1 MVRRI
6 AAENPRNSWE
16 SSSVEYEPGE
26 LPDVGLEIFEDQT
39 KSIISENDS
48 PDLDFRF
55 SVNPYRGCA
64 HGCAYCYA
72 RPSHEY
78 LGFGSGADF
87 ERKILVKRR
96 AAELLRERFDRPS
109 WGGDLLVLSGN
120 TDCYQ
125 PIEARFRLT
134 RSCLAVCAEYKN
146 PVHIIT
152 KSALIERDLD
162 ILEQLHDT
170 AWVGVSVS
178 IPFWDDDT
186 ARGIEPYAPSPRRR
200 METVRRLCAAGIP
213 VVVHIAPLIAGLSD
227 RDLIP
232 IMEAARDAGACAA
245 VSIPLR
251 LPGNVSEVFEARL
264 RAHVPLAAEKVLART
279 REMRG
284 GKLNDPRFFSRMRA
298 EGAYARTL
306 EQIFDAT
313 HRRLGFGGF
322 PEPRRGTFARPYDR
336 GGQLRLF

>member
-1 MVRRI
+1 MLKRI
-6 AAENPRNSWE
+6 AAENPRNRWE
-16 SSSVEYEPGE
+16 KKSVEYESGE
-26 LPDVGLEIFEDQT
+26 LPDLGLEVFEDQSKT
-39 KSIISENDS
+39 IISENDS

-87 ERKILVKRR
+87 ERKILIKPK
-96 AAELLRERFDRPS
+96 APELLRERFEQPS
-109 WGGDLLVLSGN
+109 WQGELLVLSGN

-125 PIEARFRLT
+125 PLEARFELT
-134 RSCLAVCAEYKN
+134 RRCLAVCAEYKN

-152 KSALIERDLD
+152 KSALIERDVDLLGELRENAS
-162 ILEQLHDT
+162 I
-170 AWVGVSVS
+170 GVSIS
-178 IPFWDDDT
+178 IPFWDDVT
-186 ARGIEPYAPSPRRR
+186 ARAMEPYAPLPRRR
-200 METVRRLCAAGIP
+200 METVRRLSAVGIP
-213 VVVHIAPLIAGLSD
+213 VVVHVAPLIAGLSD

-232 IMEAARDAGACAA
+232 ILEAARDAGARSA
-245 VSIPLR
+245 VSIALR
-251 LPGNVSEVFEARL
+251 LPGNVAEVFEARL

-284 GKLNDPRFFSRMRA
+284 GRLNDPRFFSRMRGQ
-298 EGAYARTL
+298 GAYARTL
-306 EQIFDAT
+306 EQVFEAT
-313 HRRLGFGGF
+313 CRRLGFGRF
-322 PEPRRGTFARPYDR
+322 PGPRRGTFSRPYDR